1 LKKSYKK
8 KIKNL
13 KNEVKRMLELK
24 ELVEERE
31 GVWLEKAKG
40 ESNEKL
46 LKLKKY
52 KLRRRQAKLKRQN
65 YKLREL
71 GLKELYNLR
80 YREEKEEYLRNL
92 EAKKAYSNLLN

>member
-1 LKKSYKK
+1 
-8 KIKNL
+8 
-13 KNEVKRMLELK
+13 MLELK

-31 GVWLEKAKG
+31 GVWLERAKG

-52 KLRRRQAKLKRQN
+52 KLRRRHAKLKRQN

>member
-1 LKKSYKK
+1 LKKSYK

-13 KNEVKRMLELK
+13 KNEVKNLLELK
-24 ELVEERE
+24 ELAEERE
-31 GVWLEKAKG
+31 DIWLERSKG

-46 LKLKKY
+46 LKLKRY
-52 KLRRRQAKLKRQN
+52 KLRRKQAKLQRQN

-71 GLKELYNLR
+71 GVKELYNLR

-92 EAKKAYSNLLN
+92 EAKKAYLNLLN

>member
-1 LKKSYKK
+1 MKKSYK

-13 KNEVKRMLELK
+13 KNEVKNLLELK
-24 ELVEERE
+24 ELAEERE
-31 GVWLEKAKG
+31 DIWLERSKG

-46 LKLKKY
+46 LKLKRY
-52 KLRRRQAKLKRQN
+52 KLRRKQAKLQRQN

-71 GLKELYNLR
+71 GVKELYNLR

-92 EAKKAYSNLLN
+92 EAKKAYLNLLN